1 MLSGDKLGKVKQ
13 ILSSV
18 RNDKKIIEK
27 LNLNESEL
35 DDLIKYIERIILNWR
50 ICD

>member
-1 MLSGDKLGKVKQ
+1 MLSGDKLGKAKQ

-18 RNDKKIIEK
+18 RNDEKIIEK
-27 LNLNESEL
+27 LNLDKSEL
-35 DDLIKYIERIILNWR
+35 DDLIEYIGRIIVNWR